1 MIDDVVSYTLF
12 ESVVNYAMD
21 GLPNSHST
29 PAKAQRV
36 VNHNHAF

>member
-1 MIDDVVSYTLF
+1 MMWLDIHFLKVLR
-12 ESVVNYAMD
+12 AMD
-21 GLPNSHST
+21 GLPNSYST